1 MSRHLE
7 SLRGKCVSAWMKLK
21 YWCPLKIT
29 PFVMMLQRFHVVGHM
44 DEDHMATLNVLLDVC
59 KTFNLFIVVIFHICK
74 TFSLLVF
81 MQFPTSVL

>member
-1 MSRHLE
+1 
-7 SLRGKCVSAWMKLK
+7 
-21 YWCPLKIT
+21 
-29 PFVMMLQRFHVVGHM
+29 MLQHFHVVGHM